1 LIDFEQA
8 LTTLAEDRVWFVIVG
23 GLAVTI
29 HTSSYVTSDL
39 DFNHARDR
47 GNPRSFSAPFI
58 RHHAEGVGGRRE
70 IGLSQLAER
79 KGPLR

>member
-1 LIDFEQA
+1 
-8 LTTLAEDRVWFVIVG
+8 VWFVIVG

-29 HTSSYVTSDL
+29 RGSSYVTFDL
-39 DFNHARDR
+39 DFNQARDR
-47 GNPRSFSAPFI
+47 GNPRSSSAPFI
-58 RHHAEGVGGRRE
+58 RHHVERDGGIRRE